1 MQCAKIPTSVDADMD
16 AVRMTFPAATFRES
30 LEKAWRRRAPL
41 VEAGGVTAYRV
52 LDGGGDAV
60 PGMYLD
66 RYGAAAVLNVY
77 ADAHLSQA
85 SVTTAAQ
92 LTLEVLGPA
101 GLEAVYV
108 KPFARDRSRLG
119 GQSPDESRAA
129 APRVGRPQPET
140 LVVQEYASRFEV
152 RLYDGHSTG
161 LFLDLREHRRALSER
176 RPARVLN
183 LFAYTCAFAVPLTAA
198 GAHVTNVDVSARY
211 LEWGKRNLSLNG
223 FASSVGRF
231 FRMDA
236 FEYLAYAAR
245 HREERFDLV
254 IIDPP
259 TFAAGER
266 RRGVKPW
273 KAVDDYPALVQAA
286 MQVLAPGGSVFAAS
300 NTRELAATGALA
312 QLVTSA
318 LGSAPA
324 WQPLPPWPVDVTET
338 GRVAAV
344 LFTP

>member
-1 MQCAKIPTSVDADMD
+1 M
-16 AVRMTFPAATFRES
+16 
-30 LEKAWRRRAPL
+30 
-41 VEAGGVTAYRV
+41 
-52 LDGGGDAV
+52 
-60 PGMYLD
+60 
-66 RYGAAAVLNVY
+66 
-77 ADAHLSQA
+77 
-85 SVTTAAQ
+85 
-92 LTLEVLGPA
+92 
-101 GLEAVYV
+101 
-108 KPFARDRSRLG
+108 
-119 GQSPDESRAA
+119 
-129 APRVGRPQPET
+129 GRPQPES
-140 LVVQEYASRFEV
+140 LVEQEYASRFEV

-211 LEWGKRNLSLNG
+211 LEWGKRNLALNG
-223 FASSVGRF
+223 FAPSVGRF

-245 HREERFDLV
+245 HREERFDPV

-344 LFTP
+344 LFTRDARSVASGSFGWTVSEGPNPFTLAAGRRELGGQRTHAGVHRLRQRRRPRRAVDIGRRDPHAPLVRLNVRAPRITCSRYIACAGGPP